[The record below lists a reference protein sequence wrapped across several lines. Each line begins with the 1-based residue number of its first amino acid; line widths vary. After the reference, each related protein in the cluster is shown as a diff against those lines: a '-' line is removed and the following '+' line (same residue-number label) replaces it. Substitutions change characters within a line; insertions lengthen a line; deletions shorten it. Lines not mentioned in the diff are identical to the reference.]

1 MNLVLIACLLGAE
14 MPMQGPAFFAGNEEE
29 RGYLLEAAENHP
41 ALRARYEEW
50 RAAMERVPQMRSLDD
65 PMFSFG
71 WFVQS
76 MDYRAMAS
84 IGQAFPW
91 FGTRGARADQ
101 ASAEA
106 EMAMHQF
113 YGARNE
119 LFAEVKAAYAEYGYV
134 AEAKRVYE
142 AQAEILRFIE
152 QIAET
157 RYGMGLTAQFEY
169 LRIQIER
176 SRAEDRI
183 VEFDQMRGAVS
194 ARLSRA
200 VGRTSDP
207 ELPWP
212 EESVLPPQ
220 APPGP
225 VVLAR
230 MHQMNPVLAA
240 MDAAASGR
248 DIGVKLARKKSK
260 PDFMLEFEYTW
271 MKSPMRTPAGERALG
286 AAMGTRDTFN
296 AAAEAN
302 ALDFAGSAFDAF
314 SAITDRDRERARD
327 EAFVSL
333 SINLPIWRKKVRAGV
348 AEARYMSEA
357 ARSERHS
364 MQLDLENEAREAL
377 FRLQNAQRSHRLYD
391 EDLLPKAQ
399 LALEGVQSAFGAGDF
414 SVEVRDVLDGVN
426 TLLDLQLERL
436 GSERDWRQAAAELE
450 MVMGGPWTP
459 TEDAEEAQDVGEEKE
474 TAPGP

>member
-1 MNLVLIACLLGAE
+1 
-14 MPMQGPAFFAGNEEE
+14 
-29 RGYLLEAAENHP
+29 
-41 ALRARYEEW
+41 
-50 RAAMERVPQMRSLDD
+50 
-65 PMFSFG
+65 
-71 WFVQS
+71 
-76 MDYRAMAS
+76 
-84 IGQAFPW
+84 
-91 FGTRGARADQ
+91 
-101 ASAEA
+101 
-106 EMAMHQF
+106 
-113 YGARNE
+113 
-119 LFAEVKAAYAEYGYV
+119 LFAEVKSAYAEYAYV
-134 AEAKRVYE
+134 AEAKRVFE

-157 RYGMGLTAQFEY
+157 RYGMGLTRQFEY

-176 SRAEDRI
+176 SRAENRI

-212 EESVLPPQ
+212 KEAVLPPH

-230 MHQMNPVLAA
+230 VHQMNPGLAA
-240 MDAAASGR
+240 TEAAAEAR
-248 DIGVKLARKKSK
+248 DIGVGLAKKKGK
-260 PDFMLEFEYTW
+260 PDFMLEFDYGW
-271 MKSPMRTPAGERALG
+271 MKSPMGTRKGERALG

-314 SAITDRDRERARD
+314 SAITDRDRERSQDDAS
-327 EAFVSL
+327 VSL

-348 AEARYMSEA
+348 AEARNMAEA
-357 ARSERHS
+357 ARFERQS
-364 MQLDLENEAREAL
+364 MQLDLESEAREAL
-377 FRLQNAQRSHRLYD
+377 FRLQDAQRSHRLYD

-436 GSERDWRQAAAELE
+436 GAGRDWRQAAAQLE
-450 MVMGGPWTP
+450 MVMGGPWTLAGV
-459 TEDAEEAQDVGEEKE
+459 AEEADDVREENE
-474 TAPGP
+474 TAPEP